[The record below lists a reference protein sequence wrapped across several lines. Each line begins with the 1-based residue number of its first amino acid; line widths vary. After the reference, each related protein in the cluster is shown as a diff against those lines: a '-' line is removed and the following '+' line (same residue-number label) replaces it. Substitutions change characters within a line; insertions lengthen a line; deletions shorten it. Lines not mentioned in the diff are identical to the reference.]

1 MSTTLWK
8 ALDFPNFIVP
18 DVWEGLSLYL
28 HCREQPNLVQDYE
41 TRRKT
46 TREEQWWVFFS
57 SLPFC
62 TMSDE
67 DLLTKRKKCLF
78 LYKGWGRLAR
88 GTVHRPR
95 LCENRSQLL
104 QLTPAHQA
112 EYFASSGFSVKLNAT
127 DVFNANR
134 EVVMNSILINADRK
148 KKISTSFCRLLATHF
163 ENILPF

>member
-1 MSTTLWK
+1 MRRIVTL
-8 ALDFPNFIVP
+8 PS
-18 DVWEGLSLYL
+18 LSGTAKFSARLWNS
-28 HCREQPNLVQDYE
+28 QKDNAGG
-41 TRRKT
+41 TMMG
-46 TREEQWWVFFS
+46 FFS
-57 SLPFC
+57 LPTII